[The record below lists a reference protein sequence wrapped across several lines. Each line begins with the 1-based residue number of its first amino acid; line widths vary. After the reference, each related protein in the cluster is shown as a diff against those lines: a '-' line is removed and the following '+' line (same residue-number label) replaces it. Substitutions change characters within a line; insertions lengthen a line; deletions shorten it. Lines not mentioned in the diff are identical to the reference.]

1 MMLIRFSDKAG
12 GAFKL
17 GMRQGDAIHDLSTR
31 YASVRAFL
39 EAHPDG
45 WDESSIKPGAF
56 AVVSPK
62 DVHIGPPVD
71 DAAHVYLV
79 GANYKKHA
87 IEAGLD
93 VPATPVIFMKPTT
106 ALVGPQEA
114 IRLPAISSQMDYEGE
129 LAVVVGRTAT
139 RVSKEDAHR
148 YVAGVTILNDL
159 TARDLQWVMLGK
171 NRIVDWLSSKALDK
185 STPVGPGLVPV
196 KAVGDIHKLKLKTW
210 LNDEL
215 MQDGETSMMVF
226 STYELIE
233 YLSARVTLR
242 PGDLISTGTPFGV
255 GGFRNIFLKAG
266 DVLKVEVEKIGRIE
280 NRVVQA

>member
-1 MMLIRFSDKAG
+1 MMLIRFSEKQG

-17 GMRQGDAIHDLSTR
+17 GMQHGTAIYDMSAR
-31 YASVRAFL
+31 FGSVRAFV
-39 EAHPDG
+39 EANPDG
-45 WDESSIKPGAF
+45 WDESSINLTGSP
-56 AVVSPK
+56 VVSPGT
-62 DVHIGPPVD
+62 VHIGPPVD
-71 DAAHVYLV
+71 DAANVYLV

-114 IRLPAISSQMDYEGE
+114 IKLPPISSQMDYEGE
-129 LAVVVGRTAT
+129 LAVVIGRTAS
-139 RVSKEDAHR
+139 RVSKHDAHR
-148 YVAGVTILNDL
+148 YIAGVTILNDL

-185 STPVGPGLVPV
+185 STPVGPGIVPV
-196 KAVGDIHKLKLKTW
+196 AAVGDIHRLQLKTW
-210 LNDEL
+210 LNNEL

-226 STYELIE
+226 STFELVE

-242 PGDLISTGTPFGV
+242 PGDVISTGTPFGV
-255 GGFRNIFLKAG
+255 GGFRNIFLKPG
-266 DVLKVEVEKIGRIE
+266 DVLKVEVQGIGTIE
-280 NRVVQA
+280 NAVVQA

>member
-1 MMLIRFSDKAG
+1 LPVVSAG
-12 GAFKL
+12 
-17 GMRQGDAIHDLSTR
+17 
-31 YASVRAFL
+31 SVR
-39 EAHPDG
+39 
-45 WDESSIKPGAF
+45 
-56 AVVSPK
+56 
-62 DVHIGPPVD
+62 IGPPVD
-71 DAAHVYLV
+71 DAANVYLV

-114 IRLPAISSQMDYEGE
+114 ISLPPISSQMDYEGE
-129 LAVVVGRTAT
+129 LAVVIGRTAS
-139 RVSKEDAHR
+139 RVSKQDAHR
-148 YVAGVTILNDL
+148 YIAGVTILNDL

-196 KAVGDIHKLKLKTW
+196 RTVGDIHRLNLKTW
-210 LNDEL
+210 LNGEL

-226 STYELIE
+226 STFELVE

-242 PGDLISTGTPFGV
+242 PGDVISTGTPFGV
-255 GGFRNIFLKAG
+255 GGFRNIFLKPG
-266 DVLKVEVEKIGRIE
+266 DVLKVEIQGIGSIE
-280 NRVVQA
+280 NPVVRA